1 MPGLMIGQD
10 EAIPHV
16 QIALDK
22 SLTVLNCLEFPE
34 RNISAAH
41 LTLPAYASC
50 A

>member
-1 MPGLMIGQD
+1 MPWLMIDQN
-10 EAIPHV
+10 EAIPLV
-16 QIALDK
+16 QIGLGK
-22 SLTVLNCLEFPE
+22 SFTVLICREYPE